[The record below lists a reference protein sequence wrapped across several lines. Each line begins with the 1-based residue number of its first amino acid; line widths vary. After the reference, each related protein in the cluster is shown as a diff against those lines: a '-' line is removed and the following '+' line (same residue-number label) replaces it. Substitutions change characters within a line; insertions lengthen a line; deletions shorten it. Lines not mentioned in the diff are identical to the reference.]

1 MPQAT
6 CSNLGIFDGEKYLP
20 EPDCVEC
27 VKDLIRFL
35 RYKPAGK
42 VMRLKAQT
50 QHVVTSHFYNSEA
63 LVQVLHT
70 GETMKIIAC
79 VGHLGHL
86 AFSRATL
93 FLSSGVFVVEIL

>member
-42 VMRLKAQT
+42 DMRLKA
-50 QHVVTSHFYNSEA
+50 
-63 LVQVLHT
+63 
-70 GETMKIIAC
+70 
-79 VGHLGHL
+79 
-86 AFSRATL
+86 
-93 FLSSGVFVVEIL
+93 